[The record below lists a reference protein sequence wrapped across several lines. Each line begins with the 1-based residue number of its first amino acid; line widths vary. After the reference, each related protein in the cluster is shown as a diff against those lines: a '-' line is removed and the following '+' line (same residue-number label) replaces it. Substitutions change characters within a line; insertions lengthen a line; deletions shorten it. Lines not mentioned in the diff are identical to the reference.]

1 MRTFFGILAALAGTV
16 SAPALAQ
23 AQAPKQPEVRPSLQN
38 SFRLGT
44 GGDTLC
50 RVQSSGVD
58 PAIKTMFD
66 RAYSI
71 VCRDAAQ
78 PIGRIYALRKSGGDP
93 LARLAELRRALVA
106 CTDAGASQPLEE
118 LRSVAV
124 TQCKLADSD
133 VAYRVYAHDAG
144 RTVYVAEGLAGYDSA
159 LTLGLR
165 TVIADRIIPGEVLI
179 AQTQA
184 GDPAAFARVQAGS
197 LDLAEA
203 LDEGYRRN
211 NSGNY
216 AEAAEFFDTLLQRA
230 QSNQDDRRLLGEF
243 LINRALQRSNLGA
256 FAEADALFLQADVI
270 PTADPVQLRLRRNFR
285 ALHLMNQ
292 QKFAEAARVLDK
304 PLASGGASVTAIA
317 ETNEPV
323 IGEAAA
329 DIINSSMPLA
339 QQLAGTQGSSLTPE
353 ERSAILDAQGRIL
366 RASLQRRMKQPAQA
380 QAALNGALTDLLA
393 IRDGR
398 VTSIARLRSQGL
410 NELALIAEEQRN
422 YGESE
427 RLLREAV
434 AVLSIEYPDSIAVAA
449 ANSRLAAYFA
459 RGGQTD
465 QAITL
470 YRDIVGRA
478 GDGALSTNISGDM
491 LAPYFALLARE
502 IPRRP
507 ELVSDFFLA
516 GETLIRPG
524 VASTQAVLARELSAG
539 DDEAA
544 RLFRQAITLT
554 REAEQTRVA
563 LARLSS
569 MPAVGD
575 AERQQ
580 IATLTRELET
590 VQATQAATQAKL
602 ADFPRYRAL
611 STKALTLDDL
621 KASLKPGEAYLKLNQ
636 VGGAIYAMLVTAEG
650 ATAYRTAISSSTLD
664 KAVSKLRD
672 SISVVEDGQQL
683 TYPFELARARAL
695 YRALFDPVAGQL
707 ASAQHIIFEPAGAML
722 KLPLNLLVTDDQSVA
737 AYDARKG
744 TDEFDFRGVAW
755 LGRDRDISTAV
766 SARAFRDVRAV
777 PASRAPLEY
786 LGLGQNAPVPPVLTL
801 TGATRPTDGREDCAW
816 PFEAWNNPISANE
829 LMTARGIV
837 GAQQARLLTGEAF
850 TDARLRQTGDL
861 SQYRILHFATHG
873 LVAAPKPEC
882 PAQPA
887 LLTSFETEGNS
898 LKSDGLLTFKEIFD
912 LRLDAD
918 LVILS
923 ACDTAGAATAAAT
936 REAGLS
942 GGGDFALDGL
952 VRAFIGAGGR
962 SVVASHWPLPDNYD
976 ATERLISAMFKAPV
990 GTATTA
996 ALRIGQRELMDRAE
1010 TSHPYYWSGFAVIG
1024 DGARPVLRAR

>member
-1 MRTFFGILAALAGTV
+1 MRIFVGLLAALAGSV
-16 SAPALAQ
+16 SVPALAQ
-23 AQAPKQPEVRPSLQN
+23 TQAPRGPEMRPSLQN
-38 SFRLGT
+38 SFRLGS

-58 PAIKTMFD
+58 PAVRTMFD

-93 LARLAELRRALVA
+93 LARLAELRQAKA
-106 CTDAGASQPLEE
+106 TCETAAAGQPLGE
-118 LRSVAV
+118 LRAV
-124 TQCKLADSD
+124 TVSQCKLTDAE
-133 VAYRVYAHDAG
+133 VPYRVYAHDKG
-144 RTVYVAEGLAGYDSA
+144 RTVFVAEGLAGYDSA

-165 TVIADRIIPGEVLI
+165 TVVADRIIPGEVTI
-179 AQTQA
+179 AQTEA
-184 GDPAAFARVQAGS
+184 GDPAAFARVQAGT
-197 LDLAEA
+197 LDLSEA

-230 QSNQDDRRLLGEF
+230 QNDQNGRRLLGEF

-256 FAEADALFLQADVI
+256 FAEADALLLQADVI
-270 PTADPVQLRLRRNFR
+270 PTSDPVQLRLRRNFR

-292 QKFAEAARVLDK
+292 QKFAEAARVLDR
-304 PLASGGASVTAIA
+304 PIESSGASVSAISG
-317 ETNEPV
+317 NEPV

-329 DIINSSMPLA
+329 EIINSALPLT
-339 QQLAGTQGSSLTPE
+339 QQLAGAQGSSLTPE
-353 ERSAILDAQGRIL
+353 ERSAILDAQARIL
-366 RASLQRRMKQPAQA
+366 RASIQRRMGQPAEA
-380 QAALNGALTDLLA
+380 QTGLTGALADLLA

-398 VTSIARLRSQGL
+398 VTSIARLRSQAL
-410 NELALIAEEQRN
+410 NELALIAEAGGNQPEA
-422 YGESE
+422 E
-427 RLLREAV
+427 RLLREAIQ
-434 AVLSIEYPDSIAVAA
+434 VLAIEYPDSIAVAA
-449 ANSRLAAYFA
+449 ANSRLASYFA
-459 RGGQTD
+459 RRGQTD
-465 QAITL
+465 QAIGL
-470 YRDIVGRA
+470 YREIVARA
-478 GDGALSTNISGDM
+478 GDGALSTNISSDM

-516 GETLIRPG
+516 GETLVRPG

-554 REAEQTRVA
+554 REAEQARVT
-563 LARLSS
+563 LARLTA
-569 MPAVGD
+569 MPGGGE

-590 VQATQAATQAKL
+590 LQASQAATQARL

-621 KASLKPGEAYLKLNQ
+621 RTSLKPGEAYLKLNQ
-636 VGGAIYAMLVTAEG
+636 VGGAVYAMLVTPEA
-650 ATAYRTAISSSTLD
+650 ATAYRAPISADTLD
-664 KAVSKLRD
+664 KAVARLRD

-683 TYPFELARARAL
+683 TYPFDLARARTL
-695 YRALFDPVAGQL
+695 FRALFDPVAPQL
-707 ASAQHIIFEPAGAML
+707 AAARHIIFEPAGAML

-737 AYDARKG
+737 AYEARKAR
-744 TDEFDFRGVAW
+744 DEFDFRGVAW

-786 LGLGQNAPVPPVLTL
+786 LGLGENAPVPPVLTL
-801 TGATRPTDGREDCAW
+801 TGGQRPIDGREDCAW
-816 PFEAWNNPISANE
+816 PFEAWNNPISASE
-829 LMTARGIV
+829 LVTAQGII
-837 GAQQARLLTGEAF
+837 GAQQARLLTGPAF
-850 TDARLRQTGDL
+850 TDARLNAQRDL
-861 SQYRILHFATHG
+861 SQYRVLHFATHG

-887 LLTSFETEGNS
+887 LLTSFETEGNQ

-923 ACDTAGAATAAAT
+923 ACDTAAAASAAAT
-936 REAGLS
+936 REAGLGS
-942 GGGDFALDGL
+942 GGDIALDGL
-952 VRAFIGAGGR
+952 VRAFVGAGAR

-976 ATERLISAMFKAPV
+976 ATARLISAMFKAPA
-990 GTATTA
+990 GTSTTA
-996 ALRIGQRELMDRAE
+996 ALRLGQRELMDQAD

-1024 DGARPVLRAR
+1024 DGARPVLRTR